1 MKESEK
7 FEEWFKGFFMCSREP
22 SSPLL
27 VSDNKAF
34 EARSTRIM
42 EVCKMILD
50 NPKMD
55 DDTLRKEIALRFFI
69 TMRGALDYLNYSKM
83 VIQKYYQQ

>member
-7 FEEWFKGFFMCSREP
+7 FEVWFNGFFMCSREP

-27 VSDNKAF
+27 VSDNKTF
-34 EARSTRIM
+34 EARSTRIL

-55 DDTLRKEIALRFFI
+55 DETLRKEIAMRFFI
-69 TMRGALDYLNYSKM
+69 TMRGALDYLNYSKL
-83 VIQKYYQQ
+83 VIEKYKN